1 MTLSITST
9 VTLNNGLQMP
19 VFGLGTWRSEPGKV
33 KEAVEYALKHGYRH
47 IDAAHC
53 YENQE
58 EVGAGIKASGVPR
71 GDVFVTTKLWNTHL
85 RPDAARE
92 LFAQILSDL
101 GLDYVDQLLIHWPC
115 PFAKSAQ
122 LHPKGEDGALQLDA
136 GADLG
141 ETWRAMEGFVADG
154 RCRSIG
160 VSNCSEEQVKMFAE
174 AGKIKP
180 ATNQVEIQPYFNN
193 AALAASCKSQGVH
206 VVAYSPLGNY
216 DPTKDLPSALKD
228 PVITDLA
235 KKYSKSPAQVIIRWH
250 LQNGETVIPKSVTPS
265 RIVENSQVFDFE
277 LTADEVAAIDALGAR
292 NFRTCNPRYAPGGA
306 LVWPNDTTVFDD

>member
-1 MTLSITST
+1 
-9 VTLNNGLQMP
+9 
-19 VFGLGTWRSEPGKV
+19 
-33 KEAVEYALKHGYRH
+33 
-47 IDAAHC
+47 
-53 YENQE
+53 
-58 EVGAGIKASGVPR
+58 
-71 GDVFVTTKLWNTHL
+71 
-85 RPDAARE
+85 
-92 LFAQILSDL
+92 
-101 GLDYVDQLLIHWPC
+101 
-115 PFAKSAQ
+115 
-122 LHPKGEDGALQLDA
+122 
-136 GADLG
+136 
-141 ETWRAMEGFVADG
+141 MEGFVADG